1 MTLAMA
7 LATAFPWA
15 ASGMQPPGPD
25 ELKNASTA
33 ELARRVLGSDLAP
46 AAVSHRLED
55 RHLVLASDTPGYGAI
70 RFFMRP
76 ATAAEGICRRDTWYV
91 PVQRM
96 ADDADSPYRTG
107 DAHGPTPQLAI
118 AADCTAAPDTA
129 FGWYSSN
136 RPIEQAIAVLAYLMA
151 IQQQAREGA
160 ELPFSVT
167 CRSTLP
173 MHSDNPCQPDA
184 LQVLRTLPLD
194 HLLSI
199 TFDRGVAS
207 GSQGWILSVGPDGPG
222 HAFFQIRLPENVAAA
237 GTLDLVWMLPFP
249 S

>member
-1 MTLAMA
+1 MSLAVA
-7 LATAFPWA
+7 LATAFPLA
-15 ASGMQPPGPD
+15 ANGMQPLAPG
-25 ELKNASTA
+25 ELKNASTT
-33 ELARRVLGSDLAP
+33 ELAQRVLDSDLAP
-46 AAVSHRLED
+46 SAVSHRLED

-70 RFFMRP
+70 RLFMRP
-76 ATAAEGICRRDTWYV
+76 ATAADGIRQRDTWYV
-91 PVQRM
+91 PLQRM
-96 ADDADSPYRTG
+96 VDRADSPYRTG
-107 DAHGPTPQLAI
+107 EAQGPTPQLAI
-118 AADCTAAPDTA
+118 AADCTAAADAA

-173 MHSDNPCQPDA
+173 VPSDDPCQPGA

-207 GSQGWILSVGPDGPG
+207 GNQGWILSVGPNGPS
-222 HAFFQIRLPENVAAA
+222 HAFFQIRLPENVTAA